1 MAIALA
7 DLQAQ
12 RDQLTWMI
20 GRGVLKMTVNGQHV
34 EYASTDAL
42 LKARAAL
49 DAEIANL
56 QPNAPPSFSLGQYS
70 KDGRG
75 NWPRD

>member
-12 RDQLTWMI
+12 RDLLTLMI
-20 GRGVLKMTVNGQHV
+20 GRGVQKMTVDGQHV
-34 EYASTDAL
+34 ENFAADAL
-42 LKARAAL
+42 FKARAAL
-49 DAEIANL
+49 DAEIAKL
-56 QPNAPPSFSLGQYS
+56 TPNPAPTFSLGQYS

-75 NWPRD
+75 NGPRD

>member
-20 GRGVLKMTVNGQHV
+20 GRGVLKMTVDGQHV
-34 EYASTDAL
+34 EYVSTDAL
-42 LKARAAL
+42 LKARAAIDIEMAKL
-49 DAEIANL
+49 TPI
-56 QPNAPPSFSLGQYS
+56 PTPTFSLGQYS

-75 NWPRD
+75 NAPRD

>member
-1 MAIALA
+1 
-7 DLQAQ
+7 
-12 RDQLTWMI
+12 
-20 GRGVLKMTVNGQHV
+20 
-34 EYASTDAL
+34 

-56 QPNAPPSFSLGQYS
+56 QPNATPSFSLGQYS

>member
-20 GRGVLKMTVNGQHV
+20 GRGVLKMTVDGQHV
-34 EYASTDAL
+34 EYGSTDAL

-70 KDGRG
+70 KDGRC